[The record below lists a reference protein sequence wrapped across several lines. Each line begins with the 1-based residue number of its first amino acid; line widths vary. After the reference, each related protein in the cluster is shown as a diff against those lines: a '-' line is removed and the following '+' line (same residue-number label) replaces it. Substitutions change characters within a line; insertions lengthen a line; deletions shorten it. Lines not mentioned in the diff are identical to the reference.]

1 MPEVVYTVIRAA
13 GQVTV
18 KHTFILTRT
27 RGRNMLFVWAD
38 AVVADGETIT
48 AGDLGL
54 KTIYD
59 AEVVSMNPNINAGG
73 TVLYPGSYGN
83 YILVYGSDVS
93 GSVAVAAGSFYAI
106 VKALGI

>member
-1 MPEVVYTVIRAA
+1 MPL
-13 GQVTV
+13 VTV

-27 RGRNMLFVWAD
+27 RGRNMLYVWAD
-38 AVVADGETIT
+38 AVVADGENIS
-48 AGDLGL
+48 ASDLGL

-59 AEVVSMNPNINAGG
+59 AEVASMNPNVNAGG

-83 YILVYGSDVS
+83 YIAVYGSNVS
-93 GSVAVAAGSFYAI
+93 GTVATPAGSFYAI